1 MGKLKLESCPIQGL
15 YIIEP
20 TVFSDSRGYFVETY
34 NRRDMEELGITLDFV
49 QDSQSMS
56 HKGTL
61 RGLHYQKQHPQAKII
76 RVIRGRIYDVAVDLR
91 SGSSSFGK
99 WFGLELSED
108 NHRQL
113 LISRGFAHGF
123 LTLSD
128 VATVC
133 YKATDFYHP
142 GDEGGIAWN
151 DPELGVDWPE
161 LVGGYSGTPSPKG
174 YSLRD
179 GSPIILSEKDQ
190 RWPGIKEAFK
200 F

>member
-91 SGSSSFGK
+91 SGSSFGK

>member
-108 NHRQL
+108 NPRQL

-151 DPELGVDWPE
+151 DPELGVNWPE
-161 LVGGYSGTPSPKG
+161 LLGSYHGSPAPEG
-174 YSLRD
+174 YSLLD
-179 GSPIILSEKDQ
+179 GTPLILSDKDQ
-190 RWPGIKEAFK
+190 RWPGLKEAFK

>member
-34 NRRDMEELGITLDFV
+34 NKRDMEELGITLDFV

>member
-161 LVGGYSGTPSPKG
+161 LVGGYSSTPSPKG

>member
-151 DPELGVDWPE
+151 DPELGVEWPE

>member
-151 DPELGVDWPE
+151 DPERGVDWPE

-179 GSPIILSEKDQ
+179 VSPIILSEKDQ

>member
-161 LVGGYSGTPSPKG
+161 LVGGYYGTPSPKG